1 MTTWQ
6 FARCSL
12 NQYQK
17 QVDKGK
23 VQPDNIYEVE
33 GVLFGYEGALNWA
46 DLDIMPAPYWR
57 NFLPKQAIVDGKA
70 TLKLEPSTTY
80 YLMCWKPVMDE
91 NEDGY
96 SVAHFTTGTTGKKT
110 LKDLDPDCLYKL
122 AKEETYYTQAP
133 EDLLP
138 ELFEPNESEEEEES
152 EVPEIPETEEET
164 ENPEPEIPETEETT
178 EPNEEQEPESAEEEQ
193 EDQELPE

>member
-12 NQYQK
+12 SQYQK

-80 YLMCWKPVMDE
+80 YLMCWKLVMDE
-91 NEDGY
+91 NEDGDSY
-96 SVAHFTTGTTGKKT
+96 SVIHFTTGTTGKKT
-110 LKDLDPDCLYKL
+110 LKDLEPDCLYKL
-122 AKEETYYTQAP
+122 SKEETYYTQAP
-133 EDLLP
+133 EDILP
-138 ELFEPNESEEEEES
+138 ELYEPNEGEEEEET
-152 EVPEIPETEEET
+152 EIPEIPKVPETEEE
-164 ENPEPEIPETEETT
+164 PE
-178 EPNEEQEPESAEEEQ
+178 QQ
-193 EDQELPE
+193 